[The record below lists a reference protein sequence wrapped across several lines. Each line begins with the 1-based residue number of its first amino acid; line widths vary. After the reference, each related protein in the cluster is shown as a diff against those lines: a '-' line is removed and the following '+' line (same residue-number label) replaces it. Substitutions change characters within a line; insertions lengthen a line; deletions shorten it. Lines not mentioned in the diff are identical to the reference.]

1 MIRSVQQGF
10 NNFGLRDERLQATGL
25 QTLCKIVENAYN
37 NLPIGYSYDRDQD
50 NTQVLKIICPN
61 MFKMGHKNQRQIEG
75 PIRLTKGTR
84 ELLDKVEKLYK
95 SWFVVWRDT
104 LQEGDLVYFQKKEG
118 KANQPWSIGRVEQIV
133 RSDRDNLIRRAIIK
147 YQNYGE
153 EQPQLTDRHVRK
165 LVKLFNV
172 DE

>member
-1 MIRSVQQGF
+1 MVQ
-10 NNFGLRDERLQATGL
+10 
-25 QTLCKIVENAYN
+25 
-37 NLPIGYSYDRDQD
+37 
-50 NTQVLKIICPN
+50 
-61 MFKMGHKNQRQIEG
+61 
-75 PIRLTKGTR
+75 
-84 ELLDKVEKLYK
+84 LDK
-95 SWFVVWRDT
+95 D

-118 KANQPWSIGRVEQIV
+118 KANQPWNIGRVEQIF